1 MPIFNRGATVT
12 PIIMLRLSPKKI
24 GEDPWVGKTYRH
36 QRLKTKRQSRLGPME
51 DRRQAAG
58 KWPGAT
64 ESDGPR
70 AARPDWRRAAERD
83 RERGPDSGRARWEE
97 SRRER
102 ERRPPLSEE
111 SCLAAVPKWNH
122 GESPAESRKSLLSP
136 ISAACRAEF
145 RQARRLNLIQESSF
159 LQDGPG
165 LNDLG
170 AQNLGLLHTA
180 LEPKASKKLQ
190 KATKSSP
197 SELLLAL
204 VS

>member
-102 ERRPPLSEE
+102 EGRPPVAAFGSLGWPRSRGEI
-111 SCLAAVPKWNH
+111 LAKSGRSL
-122 GESPAESRKSLLSP
+122 GEVRAKSWWSPAEL
-136 ISAACRAEF
+136 
-145 RQARRLNLIQESSF
+145 RQARKLNLRAPSSRM
-159 LQDGPG
+159 DK
-165 LNDLG
+165 DWMIS
-170 AQNLGLLHTA
+170 
-180 LEPKASKKLQ
+180 EIW
-190 KATKSSP
+190 SSAFYMYP
-197 SELLLAL
+197 QL
-204 VS
+204 